1 MTTVNK
7 IEFRKT
13 VECKGELEVIDEISE
28 FGKNQTTNKDRR
40 SHAVKTK
47 DRLWDGGIIP
57 YEIDKVFT
65 LAQYQL
71 IRQAMQLWERSTC
84 IQFVPR
90 IEGVHKDYTLITKE
104 YCGCCS
110 VVGKNSD
117 EEQFIS
123 LHDECMDRYTL
134 LHELGHT
141 IGLYHEHTRSDR
153 DEYVNIFRANI
164 MSGVE
169 SQFEKISEN
178 DSTTLG
184 QPYDYRSIMHY
195 PETAAAKD
203 SSSDTINPSRIING
217 EWPVL
222 GGDDLSRGDVVT
234 TNLLYRC
241 PECGGTFSN
250 PKGTFSPPIELMYSQ
265 PNLTRCEWTIRAPE
279 GHRIKLLITVLSIPE
294 SSGCSTDYLEIRYN
308 RESNDVIANTNILKI
323 VLVYTQYNESPV
335 DFIIEYEAMCGKN
348 FYVGTNETFYLQSP
362 NYPGPYVANKEC
374 YWYITA
380 PEHYSISLDFH
391 HFDIEESTDCNKY
404 DYLEVRDGDNYR
416 APLIGT
422 YCGKH
427 DNLTISSIGRF
438 MFLRFIPDESLNRNG
453 FSTAITARKMKMH

>member
-1 MTTVNK
+1 
-7 IEFRKT
+7 
-13 VECKGELEVIDEISE
+13 
-28 FGKNQTTNKDRR
+28 
-40 SHAVKTK
+40 
-47 DRLWDGGIIP
+47 
-57 YEIDKVFT
+57 
-65 LAQYQL
+65 
-71 IRQAMQLWERSTC
+71 
-84 IQFVPR
+84 
-90 IEGVHKDYTLITKE
+90 
-104 YCGCCS
+104 
-110 VVGKNSD
+110 
-117 EEQFIS
+117 
-123 LHDECMDRYTL
+123 
-134 LHELGHT
+134 
-141 IGLYHEHTRSDR
+141 
-153 DEYVNIFRANI
+153 
-164 MSGVE
+164 
-169 SQFEKISEN
+169 
-178 DSTTLG
+178 
-184 QPYDYRSIMHY
+184 MHY

-222 GGDDLSRGDVVT
+222 TGGNLSRGDVVT

-279 GHRIKLLITVLSIPE
+279 GHRIKLSITLLSIPE
-294 SSGCSTDYLEIRYN
+294 NSGCLTDYLEIRNN
-308 RESNDVIANTNILKI
+308 RESDDVIARYCGKIETTITANTNILKI

-335 DFIIEYEAMCGKN
+335 DFIIEYEALCGKN

-380 PEHYSISLDFH
+380 PEHYSISLKFH
-391 HFDIEESTDCNKY
+391 HFDIEKSTDCNRL
-404 DYLEVRDGDNYR
+404 DYLEVRDGDNYK

-427 DNLTISSIGRF
+427 DNLRISSIGRF

-453 FSTAITARKMKMH
+453 FSAAITVRRIKKH